1 MTAGRRTGGRI
12 AWAFVLAL
20 ASLAAAAP
28 GQAQTAQ
35 SLFAARSTPTGHPA
49 TPIGGNSRGC
59 IAGAVQLPESG
70 PTWQAM
76 RLSRN
81 HHWGHPSTI
90 AFLDRL
96 SQAAARQ
103 GWAGLYVGDIGQ
115 ARGGPVKGHAS
126 HQTGL
131 DVDIWTLPATRLDL
145 SRAQRESL
153 SSNTIRA
160 ANQRQVNANWTP
172 ALAAIV
178 EAAARDPEVERIFI
192 TAPAKLAMCA
202 AAGRAD
208 REWLRK
214 VRPWWGHDDHFHVR
228 LNCPRGASGCVQPDP
243 IPAGDGCADAVWWVT
258 EALEP
263 PDPNAPAP
271 PKRPPLTLADL
282 PAQCATVLKAR

>member
-1 MTAGRRTGGRI
+1 MTGRLF
-12 AWAFVLAL
+12 ALAL
-20 ASLAAAAP
+20 AALAALAP
-28 GQAQTAQ
+28 MAGAQTAQ
-35 SLFAARSTPTGHPA
+35 ALFAAKSTPTDHRA
-49 TPIGGNSRGC
+49 TPIGGYSRGC

-81 HHWGHPSTI
+81 HHWGHPEMI
-90 AFLDRL
+90 AFIERL
-96 SQAAARQ
+96 SREATRY

-126 HQTGL
+126 HQIGL

-153 SSNTIRA
+153 SSNTIKA
-160 ANQRQVNANWTP
+160 ANQREVNGNWTP

-178 EAAARDPEVERIFI
+178 ETAARDPEVERIFI

-202 AAGRAD
+202 DAKRSD

-228 LNCPRGASGCVQPDP
+228 LKCPPGAAGCIANDP
-243 IPAGDGCADAVWWVT
+243 IPPGDGCADAVWWVT

-263 PDPNAPAP
+263 PDPNAPVP
-271 PKRPPLTLADL
+271 PKRPPLRLADL
-282 PAQCATVLKAR
+282 PEQCAAVLNWK